1 MFILAVMAIGGGGV
15 AGVLLPQG
23 CRRFSGG
30 YHRPQMRGPY
40 EQTDGTRTVFV
51 FPLTLNLTL
60 SVPFLTEAE
69 MFSTTGA

>member
-15 AGVLLPQG
+15 ASALLPQG
-23 CRRFSGG
+23 YRRFSGG
-30 YHRPQMRGPY
+30 YHRPRTRGPY
-40 EQTDGTRTVFV
+40 EQTDGTLTVFV

-60 SVPFLTEAE
+60 SMPFLTEAD